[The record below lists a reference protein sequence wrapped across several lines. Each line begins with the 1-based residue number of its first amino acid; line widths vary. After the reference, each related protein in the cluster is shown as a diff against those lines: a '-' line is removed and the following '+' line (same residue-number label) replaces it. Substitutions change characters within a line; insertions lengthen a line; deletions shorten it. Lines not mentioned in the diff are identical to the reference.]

1 MNVIVMR
8 LTRVRK
14 QETGISNK
22 QGVAGGN
29 QEVKQEA
36 YKTYFSKNLSV
47 KRFMTKVLNE

>member
-1 MNVIVMR
+1 MR
-8 LTRVRK
+8 LTRFRK

-36 YKTYFSKNLSV
+36 YKTFFKIFFKLKCLN
-47 KRFMTKVLNE
+47 KVF